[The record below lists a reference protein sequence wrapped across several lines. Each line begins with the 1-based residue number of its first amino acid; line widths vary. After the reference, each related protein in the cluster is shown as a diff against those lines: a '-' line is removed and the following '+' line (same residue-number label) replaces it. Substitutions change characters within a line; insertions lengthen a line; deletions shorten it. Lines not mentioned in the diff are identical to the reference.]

1 MTSKYTIARDLI
13 DPLHQ
18 QADSQGL
25 DQTDVEE
32 AAMILLILALKNSRG
47 SESMRGLLQ
56 YEIDSLGTSVFEIQ
70 RGSGHS

>member
-13 DPLHQ
+13 DRLHQ
-18 QADSQGL
+18 QADSHDL

-32 AAMILLILALKNSRG
+32 ATLILRIQALKNSRG

-56 YEIDSLGTSVFEIQ
+56 YEIDSLGTRVIEIQ